1 MYTITEVELT
11 DPALVEMFGRLSASL
26 GHSKEEEASKL
37 HFTQAGLQLAV
48 VAWHDGKAV
57 GCGLLRQEDQ
67 GVAELKRVYSDQAG
81 VGSAILQYLQHVA
94 QQRGYQKLLAA
105 VRLTNSKAINF
116 FFAKGFKKCA
126 SYGKYRYSSQM
137 LCLEKALKAS

>member
-11 DPALVEMFGRLSASL
+11 NPALVEMFGRLSVSL
-26 GHSKEEEASKL
+26 GHSKQEEASKL
-37 HFTQAGLQLAV
+37 QFNQGGLQLAV

-57 GCGLLRQEDQ
+57 GCGLLRQEEN
-67 GVAELKRVYSDQAG
+67 GVAELKRVYSDRAG
-81 VGSAILQYLQHVA
+81 VGSAILQYLQHAA
-94 QQRGYQKLLAA
+94 QQRGYLKLLAA

-137 LCLEKALKAS
+137 LCLEKTLIPS